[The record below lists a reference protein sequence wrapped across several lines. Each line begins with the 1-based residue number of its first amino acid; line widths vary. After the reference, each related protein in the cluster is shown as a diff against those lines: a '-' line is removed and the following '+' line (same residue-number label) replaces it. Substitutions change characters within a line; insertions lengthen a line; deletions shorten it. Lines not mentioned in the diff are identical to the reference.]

1 MQRQSVCP
9 EAGFSLVEVLV
20 AAGILATAL
29 VSIAALFPR
38 AVEVNLAAR
47 TRVHAT
53 ILAVQK
59 IEELRASVSSS
70 DAVAGSGEDRVAWSG
85 ETAEGSGPGVSAFVR
100 RWQLASATSGFVLLR
115 VQVTGPPTGILSQ
128 ERAEVTTFV
137 RVGP

>member
-1 MQRQSVCP
+1 MQRRSACP
-9 EAGFSLVEVLV
+9 DAGFTLVEVLV
-20 AAGILATAL
+20 AAGILAAAL
-29 VSIAALFPR
+29 VSLAGLFPR

-59 IEELRASVSSS
+59 IEELRASVSSGET
-70 DAVAGSGEDRVAWSG
+70 VAGSGEDHVTWSG
-85 ETAEGSGPGVSAFVR
+85 ELAGGSGPGASAFAR
-100 RWQLASATSGFVLLR
+100 RWQLASAAAGHVLLR